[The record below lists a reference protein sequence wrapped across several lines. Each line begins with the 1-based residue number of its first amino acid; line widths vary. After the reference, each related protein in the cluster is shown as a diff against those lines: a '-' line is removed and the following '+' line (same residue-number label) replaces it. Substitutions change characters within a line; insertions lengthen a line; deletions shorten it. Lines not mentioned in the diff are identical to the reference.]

1 MDLDD
6 PTLLPSALRAIDKMM
21 GFYNMKGVDI
31 VRLREVMKV
40 DPENIDDDVRHILEE
55 NGYHYVNG
63 FFAKGRFVIGS
74 FKDWEFISYILRKQH
89 AVQGHKFRN
98 AWEAVLSRGYIR
110 NDSELVTRVEDKT
123 PIKNVVERYELIK
136 TALCPR
142 HIGYTT
148 VENASVYK
156 ALRDD
161 PLTDDEKIILDI
173 IKHHMP
179 INKKS
184 IIEDSPISE
193 SATADALSSLTHR
206 SEIYLDRSSA
216 YHVVPDNGM
225 SKSEATKTVIRNLFM
240 DFGIFSAERLAL
252 FTGFRM
258 GAVRRALA
266 ELEVDNVLV
275 KGYLKE
281 DSSTLYWMLAS
292 DHGRKVDKVR
302 DLMVLNTQDNLHVYL
317 RDRIKDQCGATEAA
331 VFRGTEVVA
340 SFKGKITASGAKVED
355 FKGSVDLLRFV
366 KMTASKYGVS
376 LRKESERES
385 DEWDSMEFY
394 LKSNPGVM

>member
-1 MDLDD
+1 MCSSDL
-6 PTLLPSALRAIDKMM
+6 LA
-21 GFYNMKGVDI
+21 
-31 VRLREVMKV
+31 
-40 DPENIDDDVRHILEE
+40 
-55 NGYHYVNG
+55 
-63 FFAKGRFVIGS
+63 
-74 FKDWEFISYILRKQH
+74 
-89 AVQGHKFRN
+89 
-98 AWEAVLSRGYIR
+98 RGYIR

-148 VENASVYK
+148 VEQASIYK

-161 PLTDDEKIILDI
+161 PLTEDEQIILDI
-173 IKHHMP
+173 IKRHMP
-179 INKKS
+179 INKKK

-193 SATADALSSLTHR
+193 SATADALSSLIHR

-216 YHVVPDNGM
+216 YHIVPDCGLE
-225 SKSEATKTVIRNLFM
+225 KDEATAAVIRNHFE

-258 GAVRRALA
+258 GIIRRVLA
-266 ELEVDNVLV
+266 DLEDEGLLV
-275 KGYLKE
+275 KGYLRE
-281 DSSTLYWMLAS
+281 DSSTLYWMLAA
-292 DHGRKVDKVR
+292 DYGKKVDKVR

-331 VFRGTEVVA
+331 VFRGSDVVA
-340 SFKGKITASGAKVED
+340 SFRGKITASGAKVEE
-355 FKGSVDLLRFV
+355 FKGPMDILRFV

-376 LRKESERES
+376 LRKDSDRES